1 MPESALGDVDAV
13 AVGNRPGLIGS
24 LLVGVAAAKALAW
37 SLHKPLIGVDHVHAH
52 LYSALHKPGDIGLD
66 NEFPASSA
74 SSSAAVT
81 PSLYLL
87 KSWTDLTRLGV
98 TIDDAIGEAFDKAA
112 TMLGI
117 PFPGGPN
124 LDMLAQLP
132 GADPAIADLPISR
145 LSPSSLDFSF
155 SGLKTAMLYEIKGV
169 PTGPRAK
176 VASPPAPPMTDTR
189 RASLAAAFQK
199 QRSAVTLRIARAY
212 EQLAQ
217 QKVQPKTLLVG
228 GGVSANSRMRSSF
241 RPHASVME
249 SRYEFLRCSTAWI
262 TPPCSPGSGHE
273 LFLAGRVSDLTL
285 QAVPTTG
292 V

>member
-1 MPESALGDVDAV
+1 V

-37 SLHKPLIGVDHVHAH
+37 ALHKPLIGVDHVHAH
-52 LYSALHKPGDIGLD
+52 LYSGALHKPGDTGL
-66 NEFPASSA
+66 NIEFPALGLVISGGH
-74 SSSAAVT
+74 T
-81 PSLYLL
+81 SLYLL
-87 KSWTDLTRLGV
+87 KSWTDLTRLGA

-124 LDMLAQLP
+124 LDMLAQTP

-199 QRSAVTLRIARAY
+199 AAVSAVTLRIARAL

-228 GGVSANSRMRSSF
+228 GGVSANSRMRSELQAACQ
-241 RPHASVME
+241 RHGIA
-249 SRYEFLRCSTAWI
+249 LRIPAMQYCMDNAAMLA
-262 TPPCSPGSGHE
+262 GLGHE
-273 LFLAGRVSDLTL
+273 LYLAGRVSDLTL